1 MCVHPLLGEGL
12 EAILGG
18 LTDVELVGPLTPE
31 VEWQDQ
37 LPRDAPDVVFIAG
50 DDRQMPDAAPLTT
63 QILDRYPDVP
73 VIRVGLEQ
81 NAVRLYTSRTLPARS
96 ADLIGVIRSL
106 PVPRKGALPSES
118 RTRGKQ
124 EEGSS
129 SRSDSS

>member
-1 MCVHPLLGEGL
+1 VCVHPLLGEGL

-31 VEWQDQ
+31 VQWQDQ

-50 DDRQMPDAAPLTT
+50 DDREMHDAAPLTT

-96 ADLIGVIRSL
+96 ADLIGVIRNL
-106 PVPRKGALPSES
+106 PMHRL
-118 RTRGKQ
+118 Q
-124 EEGSS
+124 S
-129 SRSDSS
+129 SRRSARSSERDVAERK